1 MTMSIFTDLIRTMPR
16 SDDCP
21 DISKIKIPRNYEEY
35 LQWQCEAFNRTV
47 GNLEGYDCPECL
59 NRGYI
64 SRIADDVIV
73 QRECNC
79 MKIRNSPFRIE
90 NSGLKKLKDFDRFT
104 FDMYRTDTEWR
115 KRAKTT
121 ALKYVK
127 ENNGKWLFFGGQS
140 GTGKTH
146 LCTAI
151 CKKLIIQGH
160 DVKYVLWRDILHFL
174 DSNRFNYDNYRE
186 KMENIQNYEVLY
198 IDDFLKTSDR
208 RQLANDMNY
217 AYEIINSRSLSSRQT
232 IISSEMFISEIT
244 ELDEATGGRINDMS
258 ENFQIQIKRE
268 KDRNF
273 RIYGKGETV

>member
-1 MTMSIFTDLIRTMPR
+1 MTMNFTDLIRTMPR

-47 GNLEGYDCPECL
+47 GDLEGYDCPECL

-64 SRIADDVIV
+64 SGIADDVIV

-174 DSNRFNYDNYRE
+174 DSNRFNYDSYRE
-186 KMENIQNYEVLY
+186 KGLPSRKNLQSSGRTVFGSYDIKQRAKRRCYLPKGTIKYGNKNKKALSLQFYRRNSDFRHSRRSGVFVLSVHVA
-198 IDDFLKTSDR
+198 SDG
-208 RQLANDMNY
+208 
-217 AYEIINSRSLSSRQT
+217 E
-232 IISSEMFISEIT
+232 
-244 ELDEATGGRINDMS
+244 
-258 ENFQIQIKRE
+258 
-268 KDRNF
+268 F
-273 RIYGKGETV
+273 RKHGKVRCCVYH